1 MNNSNHLQRKQITN
15 ELGHLEEVKLETR
28 SNQGMQSN
36 DSALQKRERENDVEI
51 ETSKLLERILARENM
66 ILAMK
71 RVIKNKGSHGVD
83 GMRCDELR
91 TYIIEHWAT
100 IKLKLLDG
108 TYSPSPVRR
117 VEIPKPNGG
126 KRLLGIPTVL
136 DRMIQQ
142 GIAQELT
149 RIYDSSFSDNSYGF
163 RPNRS
168 AQDAIKKSKEYINQG
183 NKWVVDMDLE
193 QFFDKVNH
201 DILMERLSRKI
212 KDKRVLKL
220 IRKYLESGIM
230 VNGIRVNNEEGTP
243 QGGPL
248 SPLLSNIMLDEID
261 KELEKRG
268 HKFCRYAD
276 DCNIYVKSRKAGN
289 RVLKSMTYHLE
300 NKLKLKVNEEKS
312 KVDLVTRRKFL
323 GYSFY
328 FVKDGVEIRIHE
340 KSYER
345 FKTKIREITNRNTGI
360 SMEMRL
366 KKLNEVTVGWLNY
379 FSVAKAKGKIVEL
392 EQWIRRRLRACI
404 WKQWKKIR
412 TKYTNLK
419 RLGVPTYKAWEYA
432 NTRKGYWRISNSPI
446 VATTLGNKYLEELGY
461 KSITKRYQLI
471 H

>member
-149 RIYDSSFSDNSYGF
+149 RIYDPSFSDNSYGF

>member
-1 MNNSNHLQRKQITN
+1 M
-15 ELGHLEEVKLETR
+15 
-28 SNQGMQSN
+28 
-36 DSALQKRERENDVEI
+36 
-51 ETSKLLERILARENM
+51 
-66 ILAMK
+66 
-71 RVIKNKGSHGVD
+71 
-83 GMRCDELR
+83 
-91 TYIIEHWAT
+91 
-100 IKLKLLDG
+100 
-108 TYSPSPVRR
+108 
-117 VEIPKPNGG
+117 
-126 KRLLGIPTVL
+126 L

>member
-1 MNNSNHLQRKQITN
+1 LNNSNHLQRKQITN

>member
-379 FSVAKAKGKIVEL
+379 ISVAKAKGKIVEL